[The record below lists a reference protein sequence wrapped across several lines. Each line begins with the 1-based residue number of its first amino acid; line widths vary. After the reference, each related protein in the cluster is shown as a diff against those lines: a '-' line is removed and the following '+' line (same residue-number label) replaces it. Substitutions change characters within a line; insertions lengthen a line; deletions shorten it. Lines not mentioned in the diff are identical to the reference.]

1 MLGGRFLREK
11 DVQNEIRLALSP
23 YAVVF
28 RANVG
33 YFNTYDGRVVATGL
47 PKGFSDLFGV
57 RKSDGRAFFIEVKNE
72 TGRLRPEQKNFLEV
86 MEKVGAI
93 IGVARSGEE
102 AVKIIKEET

>member
-1 MLGGRFLREK
+1 MREK